1 MIDCACGFSFIVIN
15 VSLKS
20 PLVEAEAVA
29 PVLTVD
35 PRAKKKRIV
44 SSGRKGLSGNP
55 RNLRNGNQNSNNPSL
70 SQNIP
75 AVNNSNSFMK
85 KALILI
91 FLALCLFFAFQYN
104 GKKEKG
110 IPADLNSK
118 PYTISQVATASVE
131 PMVNDV
137 KDIEKPRENYP
148 DFNWDTLPLYLHVR
162 KADAYTDE
170 EFKFMANFPLITLE
184 KSTGHNTYGTTD
196 QGSLKAA
203 EGIKAVN
210 PNARILYYRNVIVH
224 YGGNTFDVELENIPE
239 PFLRDKRNGKGK
251 LVRGTVEAYDL
262 SIETLREWWIKTA
275 ISITNSEHIDGLFL
289 DGNIKVLVPYAERQ
303 IGKEKKAATIVGY
316 HEMMTQLRKEMQPK
330 DLMFSNIIRARLPK
344 AGLECMDYFDGSYL
358 ENFELPVGMSKADY
372 LVKGIDAVQQAAKK
386 GKIIAMT
393 LGLGES
399 SADDSGID
407 DARVKLEDLEGVQD
421 KLDYYIALF
430 LVCAERYSYLNIH
443 DGYNV
448 GSIGRKGRPNYK
460 ACESK
465 VWLKRF
471 PEYDKPLG
479 KPKGPATKE
488 GYVYTREFEHVSVSV
503 NVETGVGKVDWH

>member
-1 MIDCACGFSFIVIN
+1 
-15 VSLKS
+15 
-20 PLVEAEAVA
+20 
-29 PVLTVD
+29 
-35 PRAKKKRIV
+35 
-44 SSGRKGLSGNP
+44 
-55 RNLRNGNQNSNNPSL
+55 
-70 SQNIP
+70 
-75 AVNNSNSFMK
+75 MK
-85 KALILI
+85 KALIFAL
-91 FLALCLFFAFQYN
+91 LALGLYFGIQYN
-104 GKKEKG
+104 HNQNKTGTPLEIQKEEVVA
-110 IPADLNSK
+110 PTLS
-118 PYTISQVATASVE
+118 SQVVPDSKDVVE
-131 PMVNDV
+131 IDKPVAP
-137 KDIEKPRENYP
+137 KIEKPRENYP
-148 DFNWDTLPLYLHVR
+148 DFNWDTLPLYIHIR
-162 KADAYTDE
+162 KSEAFTDE
-170 EFKFMANFPLITLE
+170 EFKFLAGFPLITLE
-184 KSTGHNTYGTTD
+184 KTTGSATYGSTD
-196 QGSLKAA
+196 AGSLKAA

-251 LVRGTVEAYDL
+251 LVRGVVEAYDL
-262 SIETLREWWIKTA
+262 SIEALREWWIKTA